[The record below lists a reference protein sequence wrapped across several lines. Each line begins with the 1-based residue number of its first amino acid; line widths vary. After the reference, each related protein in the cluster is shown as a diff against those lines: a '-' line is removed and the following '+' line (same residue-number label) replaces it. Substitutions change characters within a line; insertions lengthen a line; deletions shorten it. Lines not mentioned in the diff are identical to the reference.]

1 MEPLSFYGLSQ
12 LQKLILIS
20 KKKLLSKP
28 KFKLSANK
36 MISFMRGD
44 TELLNKCVMSHLINL
59 GLFFEKIFSEFSQK
73 DVNDLKNQLE
83 KGKSKCR
90 VVELALKNFL
100 LTISLYKAYAD
111 IINASDS
118 FYFSRKKYDEECD
131 KIYKAINV
139 SVTIG
144 LMTQYEKKL
153 CQENVKYSRKFLERC
168 SNIDDNIVISKDNIE
183 IIKIGYLSSQQI
195 SNLEHGHRMKIATRY
210 LTLYDH
216 RDKVMET
223 YRENNYLNDD
233 ELYKKK
239 NYDFPMEINLLLFY
253 LKKYIVQ
260 FNDLIRKSHS
270 NNTYK
275 YIACL
280 FIKLYIYIHNISV
293 TSTDHIYTPDI
304 FTGVI
309 GSCLGDLF
317 ELHKFHYIDMQYVM
331 SYTILN
337 DRTIIKR
344 ELYRKYEDGTLT
356 HEEYYKQLTEFTN
369 EQLPYYLKID
379 DFINEVV

>member
-1 MEPLSFYGLSQ
+1 
-12 LQKLILIS
+12 
-20 KKKLLSKP
+20 
-28 KFKLSANK
+28 
-36 MISFMRGD
+36 MRGD

-59 GLFFEKIFSEFSQK
+59 GFFFEKIFSEFSEK
-73 DVNDLKNQLE
+73 NVFDLKKQLE

-90 VVELALKNFL
+90 IVEFALKDFL

-111 IINASDS
+111 IINVSDS
-118 FYFSRKKYDEECD
+118 YYFSLKKYDEECD

-139 SVTIG
+139 LVKIG
-144 LMTQYEKKL
+144 LMSQYEKKL

-168 SNIDDNIVISKDNIE
+168 LEIDDDIVISKDNIE
-183 IIKIGYLSSQQI
+183 IIKIGYESAQHI
-195 SNLEHGHRMKIATRY
+195 SKLEHDHRVKIATRY

-223 YRENNYLNDD
+223 YKENNYLGDG

-253 LKKYIVQ
+253 LKKYIDQ
-260 FNDLIRKSHS
+260 FNDLIRRNHS

-293 TSTDHIYTPDI
+293 TSIDQIYTPDI

-317 ELHKFHYIDMQYVM
+317 ELHKFHFIDMQYVM
-331 SYTILN
+331 LYTILN
-337 DRTIIKR
+337 DRTLIKR
-344 ELYRKYEDGTLT
+344 ELYKKCVDGILT
-356 HEEYYKQLTEFTN
+356 HEEYYKQLSNFMN
-369 EQLPYYLKID
+369 EQLPYYLKLD